1 VTFLDGDGFMARDIT
16 DRIDRLAAQKQAA
29 LEKARNIDAKLRK
42 LRSEQDRMARISAR
56 KERNRALI
64 QAGILVESVGLLH
77 TDRGTL
83 LGGLVALAKIVEG
96 NAEMTQK
103 WKEAGDAEIARR
115 VKGKT
120 KKAESDERPGRC
132 HSDRQNTRRGE

>member
-1 VTFLDGDGFMARDIT
+1 MASEIT
-16 DRIDRLAAQKQAA
+16 GRIDRLAAQKQAVMD
-29 LEKARNIDAKLRK
+29 KARNIDAKLRK

-77 TDRGTL
+77 LDQGTL
-83 LGGLVALAKIVEG
+83 LGGLLALAKSAEG
-96 NAEMTQK
+96 NAERAQQ
-103 WKEAGDAEIARR
+103 WKKAGDAELARR

-120 KKAESDERPGRC
+120 KKVEPDESIESPLPHDGLP
-132 HSDRQNTRRGE
+132 

>member
-1 VTFLDGDGFMARDIT
+1 MAREIT

-29 LEKARNIDAKLRK
+29 LEKARNIDAQLRK
-42 LRSEQDRMARISAR
+42 LRSKQDRMTRIAAH
-56 KERNRALI
+56 KDRNRALY

-83 LGGLVALAKIVEG
+83 LGGLLALAKIVES
-96 NAEMTQK
+96 NAEKAQQ

-115 VKGKT
+115 AERKT
-120 KKAESDERPGRC
+120 KKAESDESIESPLPHDGLP
-132 HSDRQNTRRGE
+132 

>member
-1 VTFLDGDGFMARDIT
+1 MAREIT

-29 LEKARNIDAKLRK
+29 MEKARNIDAKLRK

-77 TDRGTL
+77 LDRGSL
-83 LGGLVALAKIVEG
+83 LGGLLALAKIVEG
-96 NAEMTQK
+96 NAEKAQQ

-115 VKGKT
+115 VKKKT
-120 KKAESDERPGRC
+120 KEAESDESIESPLPN
-132 HSDRQNTRRGE
+132 DVLP

>member
-1 VTFLDGDGFMARDIT
+1 MAREIT

-29 LEKARNIDAKLRK
+29 LDKAKNIDAKLRK

-64 QAGILVESVGLLH
+64 QTGILVESVGLLH

-83 LGGLVALAKIVEG
+83 LGGLLALAKIVKG
-96 NAEMTQK
+96 NAEMAQQ
-103 WKEAGDAEIARR
+103 WKQAGDAEIARR
-115 VKGKT
+115 VKEKT
-120 KKAESDERPGRC
+120 KTDTPPAVANSLSR
-132 HSDRQNTRRGE
+132 